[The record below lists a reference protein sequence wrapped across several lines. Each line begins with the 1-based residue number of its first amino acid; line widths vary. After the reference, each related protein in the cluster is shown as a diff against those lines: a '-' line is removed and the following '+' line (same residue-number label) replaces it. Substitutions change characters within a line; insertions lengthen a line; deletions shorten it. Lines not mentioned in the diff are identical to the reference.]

1 MEHRTLW
8 LFVGIGGGALV
19 LLGCGGGLLVLA
31 FLLASESALTAV
43 ETLPL
48 AGVIG
53 LGLGFGFVLML
64 HGWAG
69 WRARPSRP
77 FNPPRVWLMWLA
89 WMLLV
94 GIGAAVSLLP
104 LTPAVYLPPIHVLTM
119 SLPPLTVLWSA
130 GRALQGAGGSWR
142 DVVTVMIGGGSL
154 GLGFSLVSEGLVGLA
169 LAVVLIAATLMMPG
183 GEEQIATLVNNFRD
197 PAWLADLTNLAEL
210 LLTPTIA
217 TSVLG
222 LLSVPV
228 PLIEETFKTLA
239 AGVVARW
246 VRPRPARAFLWG
258 VASGAGFALVE
269 NVFNGALGGA
279 EGWAVGT
286 IARFGA
292 TMMHCATGGLVG
304 WGWGQLWT
312 ERRPLRFLGS
322 YVAAVV
328 LHGIWNAATVSA
340 TLLSASAL
348 TQRGGDIWRPIAGLG
363 MLTGAGLLGLLT
375 LTFVFAVPFAGR
387 KLAAEAKRPE
397 DIVVGLERTS
407 TFDADARSRLTHQ
420 V

>member
-1 MEHRTLW
+1 MEHRALW
-8 LFVGIGGGALV
+8 LFAIIGGGTLV

-53 LGLGFGFVLML
+53 LGLGFGLVLML
-64 HGWAG
+64 HGRSG

-94 GIGAAVSLLP
+94 GIGAVVSLLP
-104 LTPAVYLPPIHVLTM
+104 LTPAVFLPPAHVLTM
-119 SLPPLTVLWSA
+119 SLPPLIMLWSA

-142 DVVTVMIGGGSL
+142 EVVTVMIGGGSL
-154 GLGFSLVSEGLVGLA
+154 GLVFSLVSEALVGLA
-169 LAVVLIAATLMMPG
+169 FAVFLTAATLMTPG
-183 GEEQIATLVNNFRD
+183 GEEQIVTLVNNLRD
-197 PAWLADLTNLAEL
+197 PAWLADFTNLAEL

-239 AGVVARW
+239 AGVAARW

-258 VASGAGFALVE
+258 VAGGAGFALVE

-279 EGWAVGT
+279 EGWAAGA
-286 IARFGA
+286 IARCGA
-292 TMMHCATGGLVG
+292 TMMHCAIGGLVG
-304 WGWGQLWT
+304 WGWGQLWA

-340 TLLSASAL
+340 TLLSVSAL
-348 TQRGGDIWRPIAGLG
+348 TQRGGDIWRSVAGLG
-363 MLTGAGLLGLLT
+363 MLTGLGLLGLLT
-375 LTFVFAVPFAGR
+375 LAFVFAVPFAGR
-387 KLAAEAKRPE
+387 KLAAEARQPK
-397 DIVVGLERTS
+397 DIAVDFEETP
-407 TFDADARSRLTHQ
+407 TFDADARSCLTHQ
-420 V
+420 T